1 MQNETPALSQK
12 TLYRLFETA
21 ISLSAEQNID
31 TLLEKIV
38 LTARELCHADG
49 GTLYLID
56 EENKRLKFSIL
67 QNDTLHTQ
75 MGGTSGNDINFPPL
89 YLYDPETG
97 EPNYKNVATYCVLAD
112 EIVNIDD
119 AYSTDKFDF
128 SGTKK
133 FDQSSGYHS
142 QSFLALPLR
151 THSGKT
157 IAVLQLL
164 NAQVPETGDVVP
176 FTKESEV
183 VLEALGSYAAVAIDN
198 QMMADA
204 QRSLLESFLAVLA
217 QTIDEKSLS
226 LGGHCQRVP
235 VIARMLAFAADG
247 DETVFKD
254 FSMDEDDWYA
264 FHLASW
270 LHDCGKITIPTYI
283 EEKSARLETVY
294 NRIHEIRQRFEIL
307 RRDAHIEYLK
317 KRLAGKTSS
326 EVLLNEFSIRV
337 KKLKDDFDF
346 IARCNLSELPLK
358 DADRDRLEKISKQT
372 YHRYFDK
379 KAGISQGELN
389 KMGENL
395 PPDENPKEA
404 LLEDS
409 PEMMTEEYNRG
420 EVYSLAAPGIR
431 TLEEETRLER
441 HVETTVNMLQSISFP
456 KSMSKI
462 VEYACAHHEKVD
474 GTGYPYGLTR
484 EEMSVPARILA
495 IADYF
500 EKISSATRSDQKV
513 RNLRDIIA
521 EMSERAKDG
530 TIDPDLFN
538 LFLTS
543 KVYQEYA
550 EQYMDISQIDYVP
563 IEEYLVK

>member
-1 MQNETPALSQK
+1 
-12 TLYRLFETA
+12 
-21 ISLSAEQNID
+21 
-31 TLLEKIV
+31 
-38 LTARELCHADG
+38 
-49 GTLYLID
+49 
-56 EENKRLKFSIL
+56 
-67 QNDTLHTQ
+67 
-75 MGGTSGNDINFPPL
+75 
-89 YLYDPETG
+89 
-97 EPNYKNVATYCVLAD
+97 
-112 EIVNIDD
+112 
-119 AYSTDKFDF
+119 
-128 SGTKK
+128 
-133 FDQSSGYHS
+133 
-142 QSFLALPLR
+142 
-151 THSGKT
+151 
-157 IAVLQLL
+157 
-164 NAQVPETGDVVP
+164 
-176 FTKESEV
+176 
-183 VLEALGSYAAVAIDN
+183 
-198 QMMADA
+198 
-204 QRSLLESFLAVLA
+204 
-217 QTIDEKSLS
+217 
-226 LGGHCQRVP
+226 
-235 VIARMLAFAADG
+235 
-247 DETVFKD
+247 
-254 FSMDEDDWYA
+254 
-264 FHLASW
+264 
-270 LHDCGKITIPTYI
+270 
-283 EEKSARLETVY
+283 
-294 NRIHEIRQRFEIL
+294 
-307 RRDAHIEYLK
+307 
-317 KRLAGKTSS
+317 
-326 EVLLNEFSIRV
+326 
-337 KKLKDDFDF
+337 
-346 IARCNLSELPLK
+346 
-358 DADRDRLEKISKQT
+358 
-372 YHRYFDK
+372 
-379 KAGISQGELN
+379 
-389 KMGENL
+389 MGENL